1 MPFLRWPTSG
11 ILPISIFHFQF
22 PFHLPISISPSIFHF
37 LFSVFHFPFLT
48 TARSTDCVATIV
60 FTLVFS
66 LAGHFADL

>member
-1 MPFLRWPTSG
+1 
-11 ILPISIFHFQF
+11 
-22 PFHLPISISPSIFHF
+22 
-37 LFSVFHFPFLT
+37 LT